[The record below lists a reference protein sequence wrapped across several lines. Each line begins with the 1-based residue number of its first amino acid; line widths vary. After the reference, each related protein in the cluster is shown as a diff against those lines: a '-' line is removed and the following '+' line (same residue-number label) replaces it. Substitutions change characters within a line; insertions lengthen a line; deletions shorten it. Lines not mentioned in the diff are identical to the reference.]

1 MVVSEVSSTARSRR
15 QAAST
20 MAVRHGAPDCFSA
33 L

>member
-15 QAAST
+15 QAAFT
-20 MAVRHGAPDCFSA
+20 IAWRHGAPDCFNA